1 MLIVMGVIEF
11 EDGGVEQAREAIA
24 TMEQKTRKEDGC
36 LVYTFSQE
44 ISSPNTVRI
53 SEQWASMDA
62 LALHL
67 KTSHMADFGAEMG
80 RIGLK
85 SMDVKLYE
93 IAGERELPR

>member
-11 EDGGVEQAREAIA
+11 EDGGVEQAREAID
-24 TMEQKTRKEDGC
+24 TMEQETRQEEGC

-44 ISSPNTVRI
+44 ITSPNTLRI
-53 SEQWASMDA
+53 SEQWASMEA
-62 LALHL
+62 LAVHL
-67 KTSHMADFGAEMG
+67 KTPHMANFGAAMG